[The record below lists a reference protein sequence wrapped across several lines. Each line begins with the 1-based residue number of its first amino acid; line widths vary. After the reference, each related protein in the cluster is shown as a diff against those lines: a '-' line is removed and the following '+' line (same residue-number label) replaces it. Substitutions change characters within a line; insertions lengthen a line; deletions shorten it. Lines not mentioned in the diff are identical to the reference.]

1 MQLSIITI
9 NLNNYEGLKKTISSI
24 RCQNWHNFEWIIIDG
39 GSTDGSTELIESVSK
54 DLTFWCSE
62 SDKGIYNAMNKGVAM
77 CSGKYVLF
85 MNSGDSLHDSKVLED
100 IFQDQQYDA
109 DILIGQVLHI
119 GHNVIVNKYETKCGL
134 VDHWDINRGINHQGT
149 FTRLELLKK
158 YPFDENFQIFSDRK
172 FWIQTLVLHFHP
184 VYILN
189 RIVADYDLTG
199 ISSTN
204 KSLEREE
211 KEETMR
217 QLFSP
222 TLAKGLQ
229 DYEDIKN
236 SVNYIRMLYMKR
248 YHPFLYKISQKML
261 ALILL
266 INRCTNKKIYDR
278 LSLYYY
284 K

>member
-109 DILIGQVLHI
+109 DILIGQVL
-119 GHNVIVNKYETKCGL
+119 
-134 VDHWDINRGINHQGT
+134 Q
-149 FTRLELLKK
+149 
-158 YPFDENFQIFSDRK
+158 Q
-172 FWIQTLVLHFHP
+172 
-184 VYILN
+184 
-189 RIVADYDLTG
+189 
-199 ISSTN
+199 
-204 KSLEREE
+204 
-211 KEETMR
+211 
-217 QLFSP
+217 
-222 TLAKGLQ
+222 
-229 DYEDIKN
+229 
-236 SVNYIRMLYMKR
+236 
-248 YHPFLYKISQKML
+248 
-261 ALILL
+261 
-266 INRCTNKKIYDR
+266 
-278 LSLYYY
+278 
-284 K
+284 